1 MNWTEEINTAVDI
14 LLDGGVILYPTDTI
28 WGLGSDILHQEA
40 VEKIYSL
47 KKRER
52 WQPLILLVS
61 SIDMLKSYAINIH
74 PRLENLL
81 NVHGQPLTVIYDQVM
96 GIPSYLRA
104 KNGSV
109 GIRICTDPYCIQLIE
124 ALGRPITSTSANL
137 SGQPFPKYFGEVQSD
152 ILQQVDFICTY
163 RRDSREERSP
173 SVMVRCDPNGELDFT
188 RV

>member
-137 SGQPFPKYFGEVQSD
+137 SGQPFLN
-152 ILQQVDFICTY
+152 IL
-163 RRDSREERSP
+163 
-173 SVMVRCDPNGELDFT
+173 VRCNRIFYSKWILYAPIVGIPEKKGHHLSWSDVIPMAS
-188 RV
+188 